1 MRLNNL
7 QERSDKFFFQ
17 SLYNWIK
24 KIIFK
29 SFCNRL
35 PPTLCRVLIRHIS
48 DVKTLFTLIHK
59 KPFNVKCKLKI
70 CKVFNSQKVVQ
81 NFFFATWTHFAC
93 LIVTHAMLGEM
104 PWFKCNVGKKTWN
117 VTSNLKFL
125 PVGSGD
131 KNVSLES

>member
-1 MRLNNL
+1 MSNVSSKYAKCLTA
-7 QERSDKFFFQ
+7 
-17 SLYNWIK
+17 K
-24 KIIFK
+24 KW
-29 SFCNRL
+29 S
-35 PPTLCRVLIRHIS
+35 
-48 DVKTLFTLIHK
+48 KT
-59 KPFNVKCKLKI
+59 
-70 CKVFNSQKVVQ
+70 
-81 NFFFATWTHFAC
+81 FFFATWTHFAC